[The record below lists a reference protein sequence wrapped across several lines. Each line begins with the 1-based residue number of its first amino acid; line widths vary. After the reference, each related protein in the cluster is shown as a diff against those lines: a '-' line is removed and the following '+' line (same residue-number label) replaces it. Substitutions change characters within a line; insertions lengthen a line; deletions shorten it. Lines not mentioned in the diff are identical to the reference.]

1 MSSCSTEVCGVGGWG
16 GPKPG
21 DPDNN
26 VVLSAVPAYGGID
39 VSWTYPATNPFAV
52 AHTLLYRGSSSNF
65 SSAVQHAVVAGSFF
79 YDKIDA
85 NARYYYW
92 IQLVSVNG
100 TVGGLVGPATALAK
114 PTIER
119 IIEDITGR
127 IDDGALAGSL
137 RGEIGKIALNYSELL
152 DEIAARI
159 AGNAAF
165 SAALQDL
172 RDGLI
177 DSLALIHEEV
187 ITRTNG
193 QDALAALVTT
203 LAAANAN
210 TAALLESTRLVLVSA
225 DAALS
230 LRIDSVNAALGALG
244 SAVTNVEA
252 AKIGY
257 SVLSGTDTPFD
268 GNQIHIVYPADAYP
282 AAEYPHY
289 AVNRYRIIDKVG
301 VDLWNANPVTA
312 STPLQWLVGLPLATA
327 IRRVGVSGPDGGYAS
342 LENAFV
348 AQQGLNGQFKAMYT
362 VKLNVNGLVG
372 GFGIYNT
379 GATVEAGFDVDT
391 FWVGRTQ
398 ANKRKPFIVEGGTV
412 YIDEAAINKLTF
424 SKLRDEGGSFIVEGG
439 KLKTNYI
446 DTRGLLIRDL
456 AGNVIFGAGV
466 PLNASNVSGLGPFA
480 TQAKIYMGAVGDGRS
495 SQLSVDG
502 TDVFLLDFISKYQ
515 KISSGNIGV
524 YMDTLAV
531 KTAYIDDLAVVE
543 GKIANLSVGTL
554 KIAGNAVTIPWAIQ
568 MASPRTLSPG
578 VETVVA
584 SLSVTVPHGMQA
596 VAILSYQAS
605 NNSGAVSSGVA
616 CRAYANHIGSSFC
629 YASTTLKSYESRSGS
644 GQGSLGLGAGPHTF
658 YLSATNLNGGTE
670 TVEIVGCSATIIGC
684 MR

>member
-85 NARYYYW
+85 NVRYYYW

-100 TVGGLVGPATALAK
+100 TVGELVGPATALAK
-114 PTIER
+114 PTIEK

-327 IRRVGVSGPDGGYAS
+327 VKKVGVSGPDGGYAS

-412 YIDEAAINKLTF
+412 YIDDAAINKLTF
-424 SKLRDEGGSFIVEGG
+424 SKLRDEGGNFVVEGG
-439 KLKTNYI
+439 KLKASYISADSLSAISANLGTINSGSISLTGSGNPAIPWGYIRSGTKSWDDGSDGWALGKAASTGETVFEVKAGTNRI
-446 DTRGLLIRDL
+446 WFSTWGDCGIRFPGFEALTSGLTVTAL
-456 AGNVIFGAGV
+456 NVIGTGQIKPNSISDGAGADSINNYPSV
-466 PLNASNVSGLGPFA
+466 NLTVSAPCKVYVNCVISYPEQGSTWGTPIARFKCVETGQVFGTLIVANTTIYTDSPEGGSYTHKA
-480 TQAKIYMGAVGDGRS
+480 TAQGIGV
-495 SQLSVDG
+495 LSFGGTGSCTIICTGSDG
-502 TDVFLLDFISKYQ
+502 TPGGAITGLKGTMMAQLLMK
-515 KISSGNIGV
+515 
-524 YMDTLAV
+524 
-531 KTAYIDDLAVVE
+531 
-543 GKIANLSVGTL
+543 
-554 KIAGNAVTIPWAIQ
+554 
-568 MASPRTLSPG
+568 
-578 VETVVA
+578 
-584 SLSVTVPHGMQA
+584 
-596 VAILSYQAS
+596 
-605 NNSGAVSSGVA
+605 
-616 CRAYANHIGSSFC
+616 
-629 YASTTLKSYESRSGS
+629 
-644 GQGSLGLGAGPHTF
+644 
-658 YLSATNLNGGTE
+658 
-670 TVEIVGCSATIIGC
+670 
-684 MR
+684 